1 MQAEII
7 SNGDELVSGKIL
19 DTNSQW
25 ISLELDE
32 LGVEPLYHTTV
43 GDDLAAMT
51 GVLDIAMRRADIII
65 WTGGLGPTA
74 DDLTRQA
81 VADAAGVPLEKDGQS
96 LRLIEEIF
104 QRRGREMPKSNEIQA
119 FQPKGAKPILNPHGT
134 APGIDIILTGKRCKR
149 LLAYPGVPAEMKEMW
164 QLSGRQSVSDFVKKY
179 RNNNHC
185 IRFRSIHSFGLG
197 ESQVEAMLPGII
209 DRKRIPKVGITAS
222 QGTITLRIA
231 AEAETQDECLAKMQP
246 TADWIYKTLEKYIY
260 GESGDTLPSVVL
272 QKLQQEKKTLA
283 VAEAGT
289 RGLLSECLANVPVLK
304 GNAASRDTENSA
316 VFLGGITFPPRQPVA
331 LEEMVKIARRIFD
344 PDYFLVIG
352 PYPQGEPDRF
362 QSGETFVAVI
372 DNRSADVQTHW
383 QKSVLNIQNYPF
395 TGHPGIIDD
404 LYIKRVLD
412 NFRKVLR

>member
-25 ISLELDE
+25 LSLELDD

-43 GDDLAAMT
+43 GDDLPAMT
-51 GVLDIAMRRADIII
+51 AVLKIAMQRCDVII

-81 VADAAGVPLEKDGQS
+81 AADAAGVPLEKDAGS
-96 LRLIEEIF
+96 LRLIQEMF
-104 QRRGREMPKSNEIQA
+104 KRRGRDMPKSNEIQA
-119 FQPKGAKPILNPHGT
+119 FQPKGAKPIFNPHGT
-134 APGIDIILTGKRCKR
+134 APGIDLSLTDKRCKR
-149 LLAYPGVPAEMKEMW
+149 FLAYPGVPAEMKEMW
-164 QLSGRQSVSDFVKKY
+164 QLSGRQTVWECVQQHGNGKQF
-179 RNNNHC
+179 

-197 ESQVEAMLPGII
+197 ESQVEEMLPGII
-209 DRKRIPKVGITAS
+209 DRSRIPKVGITAS

-231 AEAETQDECLAKMQP
+231 SAADTEAECFAKMQP
-246 TADWIYKTLEKYIY
+246 MADWIYKTLGNYIF
-260 GESGDTLPSVVL
+260 GENEDTLPSVVM
-272 QKLQQEKKTLA
+272 QKLQRTKKTIA

-289 RGLLSECLANVPVLK
+289 RGLLAERLASVNEAGQKELL
-304 GNAASRDTENSA
+304 
-316 VFLGGITFPPRQPVA
+316 LGGVTFPPHQAVA

-352 PYPQGEPDRF
+352 NYPPPKQP
-362 QSGETFVAVI
+362 GETFAAVI
-372 DNRSADVQTHW
+372 DNRSAGGQTDSFA
-383 QKSVLNIQNYPF
+383 KSVLSIQKYPF
-395 TGHPGIIDD
+395 GGHPNVIDD

-412 NFRKVLR
+412 NFRKLSIPAP